1 MFDSWLIVGS
11 LTANGKYSG
20 QGTNSAI
27 HKNYTDMSEE
37 WNNLGNDR

>member
-1 MFDSWLIVGS
+1 MANSFD
-11 LTANGKYSG
+11 AYSG